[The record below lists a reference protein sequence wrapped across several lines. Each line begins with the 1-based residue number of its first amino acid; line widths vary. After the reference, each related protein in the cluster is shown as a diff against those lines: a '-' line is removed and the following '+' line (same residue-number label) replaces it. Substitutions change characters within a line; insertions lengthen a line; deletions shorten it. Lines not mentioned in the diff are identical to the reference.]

1 MKLIQLALA
10 LPTYFLGV
18 VSVANAGRLG
28 YSHHLINADAKFT
41 GHHTTTSSIF
51 GRKLSEDDA
60 DGDEKGGD
68 DKDEEEEEPGEDET
82 DADAAKETMST
93 ASMSIFDLVA
103 ANEKDLSIL
112 GTAVVAAG
120 LQNVLAGPGPFT
132 VFAPRDKAFED
143 IDVNALVSNKDAL
156 EKILRYHVV
165 PGYVYSKD
173 LPAPGNEITVETADA
188 AKDKIV
194 IEVKDNGKVKI
205 NEAKVKKVDIK
216 AINGVV
222 HIIDEVLIPPMTS
235 DAEAASSTEEMKESA
250 EKETED
256 GDDEDEKEGDEEEDA
271 KGDEKEEEE
280 DEKSKD

>member
-1 MKLIQLALA
+1 MKFIQHALV
-10 LPTYFLGV
+10 LQTYFFGLA
-18 VSVANAGRLG
+18 SVANAGRLG

-41 GHHTTTSSIF
+41 GHHTTTSTVF

-68 DKDEEEEEPGEDET
+68 DKDEEEPEEEEPEEDEK
-82 DADAAKETMST
+82 DADAAKEMMST
-93 ASMSIFDLVA
+93 ASMTIFDLVA

-112 GTAVVAAG
+112 GTSVVAAG

-132 VFAPRDKAFED
+132 VFAPRDKAFDDVD
-143 IDVNALVSNKDAL
+143 INALFSNKDAL

-194 IEVKDNGKVKI
+194 IEVKGNGKVNI

-235 DAEAASSTEEMKESA
+235 AAEAVSSTEEIKEST

-256 GDDEDEKEGDEEEDA
+256 GEDEKGGDEEDEEMGDEEE
-271 KGDEKEEEE
+271 E
-280 DEKSKD
+280 EKSKD